1 MKSSDLRRNSLGRCL
16 QCRPLREAANMPN
29 IEYTVMATDFAGHSF
44 EHTYIRSTPDNVF
57 KEPLNQPVVM
67 AFTSSITDA
76 LRPTIM
82 SAAPWVCARCRQ
94 KPSHFA
100 TRVLLMKPTD
110 PQYELQVVDLPANKG
125 LAKCMQETMSEQ
137 LWQIQKLEQ
146 TSSLIAKLV
155 EVIVK
160 ARSVVSVKALH
171 TVVRN
176 AKSMIG
182 QVTKLLAKF

>member
-1 MKSSDLRRNSLGRCL
+1 
-16 QCRPLREAANMPN
+16 MPN

-100 TRVLLMKPTD
+100 TRVILMKPTD
-110 PQYELQVVDLPANKG
+110 PQYELQVVDRSMPTCKQGACEVYARDNVRAA
-125 LAKCMQETMSEQ
+125 LADSEAGADVISYCKTCGSHSQGCLLMTCPQITLSIRQPPKTCPVHTMLSG
-137 LWQIQKLEQ
+137 
-146 TSSLIAKLV
+146 T
-155 EVIVK
+155 
-160 ARSVVSVKALH
+160 
-171 TVVRN
+171 RN
-176 AKSMIG
+176 LS
-182 QVTKLLAKF
+182 